1 MQMVLSSILKN
12 SAEAIEGKGRIRI
25 ITKNEEIGKGFAK
38 SHPGLKPGPYVSLTI
53 EDDGKGMDEE
63 TWSRIFDPFFTTKF
77 QGRGLGMA
85 AVYGIVK
92 NHDGWITVDSQ
103 LDKGTVV
110 RIYLPSI
117 KVQVKEE
124 GRPGIE
130 PAKGT
135 GTILVV
141 EDEDIVIDVIIAMLE
156 RLGYHALLAKT
167 GKEAVNIA
175 RSFDG
180 DIDLAI
186 LDVVLPDLAAKEVY
200 RVIMEARPNLKV
212 IVCSGYAIDG
222 PPQEILDAGAQEFI
236 QKPFSYTTLSEK
248 LKEVLKGK

>member
-103 LDKGTVV
+103 LDKGTGV
-110 RIYLPSI
+110 RIYLPA
-117 KVQVKEE
+117 VKAEVEE
-124 GRPGIE
+124 E
-130 PAKGT
+130 PKPKIQLAKGT
-135 GTILVV
+135 GAILVI
-141 EDEDIVIDVIIAMLE
+141 EDDEVVIDVICAMLE
-156 RLGYHALLAKT
+156 RLGYTILLAET
-167 GKEAVNIA
+167 GN
-175 RSFDG
+175 
-180 DIDLAI
+180 
-186 LDVVLPDLAAKEVY
+186 
-200 RVIMEARPNLKV
+200 NLR
-212 IVCSGYAIDG
+212 
-222 PPQEILDAGAQEFI
+222 EIFRD
-236 QKPFSYTTLSEK
+236 
-248 LKEVLKGK
+248 